1 MSKKCEL
8 TGKIPLKG
16 HKVSHANNKTKR
28 RFIPNLQNV
37 SLYSDKLGKKL
48 KFRIATS
55 TLRTVE
61 KNGGIDR
68 FLLKSFDKNLSQE
81 ARKFKKNIS
90 KLSEVGLS
98 KKDWLIA

>member
-1 MSKKCEL
+1 MTRKCDL
-8 TGKIPLKG
+8 TGKLVITG
-16 HKVSHANNKTKR
+16 NNVSHANNKTKR

-61 KNGGIDR
+61 KNGGIDS
-68 FLLKSFDKNLSQE
+68 FLLNALVKTFQVMQKSIRKVSLKQLS
-81 ARKFKKNIS
+81 R
-90 KLSEVGLS
+90 
-98 KKDWLIA
+98 

>member
-1 MSKKCEL
+1 MTRKCEL
-8 TGKIPLKG
+8 TGKLVITG
-16 HKVSHANNKTKR
+16 NNVSHANNKTKR

-61 KNGGIDR
+61 KNGGIDS
-68 FLLKSFDKNLSQE
+68 FLLNAFDKNLSND
-81 ARKFKKNIS
+81 AKKYKKSIFKIS
-90 KLSEVGLS
+90 VFENS
-98 KKDWLIA
+98 KKD